1 MDEKVVYMF
10 KAEICYED
18 CNNKIK
24 NKTVHGAIQ
33 ATSFTNATIQLE
45 EYYGDELE
53 SISLTCLDYGLI
65 TFPEDLVPQI
75 QKHMEE
81 NWGL

>member
-1 MDEKVVYMF
+1 MTERFVYMF
-10 KAEICYED
+10 KVELYYEG
-18 CNNKIK
+18 CNNEMKS
-24 NKTVHGAIQ
+24 KTVHGAIQ

-53 SISLTCLDYGLI
+53 SVSLTCLDYGLI

-81 NWGL
+81 N